1 MKPQDLGLFSC
12 FTTLALHLEP
22 PGRRSPPPSLGRL
35 RVPTGTPTPGHAH
48 LREQLSLSLGEAG
61 QGGGGRDEVFGE
73 KACGQDEKL
82 VNFPVSK
89 TGGIWESECD
99 SVISDKSVC
108 AGETGCGVSLH

>member
-1 MKPQDLGLFSC
+1 MKPRDLGFFSC

-22 PGRRSPPPSLGRL
+22 PGRRSPPPSIGRK
-35 RVPTGTPTPGHAH
+35 RVPTGTTTSPNAH
-48 LREQLSLSLGEAG
+48 FCEQFSLSLAEAG
-61 QGGGGRDEVFGE
+61 QVGGGRDEVFGE

-99 SVISDKSVC
+99 SVISDKSVR